1 MPANYVDRIVDVIIV
16 RHVFTTFSKL
26 SLVSLCNQLQHPFV
40 TVTVCEQ
47 PLIQRIFGPYLRFLN
62 YFVSLS
68 SSFFHYR
75 PCSKVV
81 VLNHSM
87 SPNHLHIDSRV
98 IFYLI
103 TLLQRKRNQTQRR
116 ESKNRDFLTTFL

>member
-1 MPANYVDRIVDVIIV
+1 MEAIIV
-16 RHVFTTFSKL
+16 RHVFTTLSKL
-26 SLVSLCNQLQHPFV
+26 SLVSLCNQLQHPFG

-47 PLIQRIFGPYLRFLN
+47 PLIQRIFGPYLRILN
-62 YFVSLS
+62 YFVSSS

-75 PCSKVV
+75 PYSKEV

-87 SPNHLHIDSRV
+87 TTNHLHIDSRV

-103 TLLQRKRNQTQRR
+103 TLFQQKGNQTQRR

>member
-1 MPANYVDRIVDVIIV
+1 MEAIIV
-16 RHVFTTFSKL
+16 RHVFTSFSKP
-26 SLVSLCNQLQHPFV
+26 SLVSLCNQLQHPFD

-68 SSFFHYR
+68 SSFLHYR
-75 PCSKVV
+75 PCSKKV

-87 SPNHLHIDSRV
+87 TPNHLQIDSRA

-103 TLLQRKRNQTQRR
+103 TLLLRGKIKLNA
-116 ESKNRDFLTTFL
+116 ENPKIGTF

>member
-1 MPANYVDRIVDVIIV
+1 MEAIIV

-26 SLVSLCNQLQHPFV
+26 SLVSLCNQLRYPFG
-40 TVTVCEQ
+40 TVTECEQ

-62 YFVSLS
+62 FFVSLF
-68 SSFFHYR
+68 SSFIHYR
-75 PCSKVV
+75 PYSKEV

-87 SPNHLHIDSRV
+87 TSNHLYIDSRV
-98 IFYLI
+98 IFYLL

-116 ESKNRDFLTTFL
+116 ESRNRDFLTTFL